1 MMYLKES
8 VLTFSRDLVDRA
20 AEIESWWHFRNFPN
34 FNDSSQVQILSVQIE
49 ALTSFEQVRLDI
61 I

>member
-1 MMYLKES
+1 MVYLKGS

-20 AEIESWWHFRNFPN
+20 AEMESWWHFCNFPN
-34 FNDSSQVQILSVQIE
+34 FNDSNQVQILSIQIE
-49 ALTSFEQVRLDI
+49 ALTSFELVRLDI